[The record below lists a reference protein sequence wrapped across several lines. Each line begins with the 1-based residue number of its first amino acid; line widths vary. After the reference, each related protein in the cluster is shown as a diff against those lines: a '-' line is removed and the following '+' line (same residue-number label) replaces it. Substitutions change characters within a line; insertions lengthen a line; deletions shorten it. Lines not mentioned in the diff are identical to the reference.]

1 MNKRNIILLVLFV
14 AVSAAAIYVFKD
26 WFQPEPIQIA
36 YMVRPAPAARN
47 PKPPTTDRFAPSGK
61 PGFNVTFS
69 FNQEL
74 MLKAVRLYDL
84 QDAQT
89 NKYPHPI
96 WNLTSES
103 NSPPVKSIVYGAR
116 VRGLHTTVKGAVI
129 DPLVAGQSYRLVI
142 ETSDRTAER
151 DFTLPR

>member
-1 MNKRNIILLVLFV
+1 MNKRNLALLIVLVVASAV
-14 AVSAAAIYVFKD
+14 AVYVFKD
-26 WFQPEPIQIA
+26 SFQAEPIHIA
-36 YMVRPAPAARN
+36 YMVRPAPAPRN
-47 PKPPTTDRFAPSGK
+47 PTTTDRFAPSGK

-69 FNQEL
+69 FNREL
-74 MLKAVRLYDL
+74 SLKAVRLYNL
-84 QDAQT
+84 QDVQT
-89 NKYPHPI
+89 NKYPQAI

-103 NSPPVKSIVYGAR
+103 NSPPVKSVVYGGR

-142 ETSDRTAER
+142 ETTKESAER

>member
-1 MNKRNIILLVLFV
+1 MNKRNITLLLFLVVVSAV
-14 AVSAAAIYVFKD
+14 AVYVFKD
-26 WFQPEPIQIA
+26 SFQEEPIQIA
-36 YMVRPAPAARN
+36 YMVRPAPAPRN
-47 PKPPTTDRFAPSGK
+47 PKPATNDRYTPSGK

-74 MLKAVRLYDL
+74 KLKTVRLYDL
-84 QDAQT
+84 QDVRT
-89 NKYPHPI
+89 NKYPQAI

-103 NSPPVKSIVYGAR
+103 NSPPVKSIVYGGR

-129 DPLVAGQSYRLVI
+129 DPLVGGQSYRLVI
-142 ETSDRTAER
+142 ETTDRTAER

>member
-1 MNKRNIILLVLFV
+1 MNKRNITLLVVLVVVSAV
-14 AVSAAAIYVFKD
+14 AVYVFKD
-26 WFQPEPIQIA
+26 SFQAEPIQIA
-36 YMVRPAPAARN
+36 YMVRPAPAPRN
-47 PKPPTTDRFAPSGK
+47 PKPPTNDRFAPSGK

-74 MLKAVRLYDL
+74 MLKAVRLYEL

-89 NKYPHPI
+89 NKYPQPI

-103 NSPPVKSIVYGAR
+103 NSPPLKSIVYGGR
-116 VRGLHTTVKGAVI
+116 VRGLRTTVKGAVI

-142 ETSDRTAER
+142 ETPDRTAER
-151 DFTLPR
+151 DFTVPR